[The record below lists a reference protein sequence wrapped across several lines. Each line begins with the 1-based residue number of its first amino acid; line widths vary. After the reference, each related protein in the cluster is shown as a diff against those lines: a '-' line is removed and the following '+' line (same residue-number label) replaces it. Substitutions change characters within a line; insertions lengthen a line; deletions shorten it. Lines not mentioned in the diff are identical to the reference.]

1 LPAIPKGGGNKLSL
15 NLGAKLHTTSRRDFL
30 SHMTYSEP
38 NAPFEDVYT
47 SVKRLQTS
55 MGMQRIRLGALLC
68 VLQQSGE
75 WEGRSNASSF
85 RRFLIEEGIEPKAAY
100 QYMRVADAFV
110 LRLRLPTDELRKL
123 AAASMRVLVAA
134 AQVANPENALQ
145 LVDIVSSMPR
155 PEALETIAQYFGDT
169 PAHLPEGFSR
179 PVATI
184 LDKVGE
190 LTLDDKAL
198 LYQKLRIALPAN
210 ARQI

>member
-1 LPAIPKGGGNKLSL
+1 MNHPE
-15 NLGAKLHTTSRRDFL
+15 
-30 SHMTYSEP
+30 M
-38 NAPFEDVYT
+38 NAPFEDAY
-47 SVKRLQTS
+47 SHVKRLQTS

-68 VLQQSGE
+68 VLEQSGE

-110 LRLRLPTDELRKL
+110 LRLQLPIEELRKL
-123 AAASMRVLVAA
+123 ASSSMRVLVAA
-134 AQVANPENALQ
+134 AKVANSENALQ

-155 PEALETIAQYFGDT
+155 PEALETIVQVFGDAST
-169 PAHLPEGFSR
+169 QLPEGFSK
-179 PVATI
+179 PVASI

-198 LYQKLRIALPAN
+198 LYQKLRIALPAH
-210 ARQI
+210 AR

>member
-1 LPAIPKGGGNKLSL
+1 MNQ
-15 NLGAKLHTTSRRDFL
+15 
-30 SHMTYSEP
+30 SEP
-38 NAPFEDVYT
+38 NLPIDDAY
-47 SVKRLQTS
+47 SNVKRLQVG

-68 VLQQSGE
+68 VLEQSGE

-100 QYMRVADAFV
+100 QYMRVAETFV
-110 LRLRLPTDELRKL
+110 LRLQLPVEELRKI
-123 AAASMRVLVAA
+123 AVASMRVLVTAA
-134 AQVANPENALQ
+134 KVANQENVLQ

-155 PEALETIAQYFGDT
+155 PEALETIAQCYGDAPT
-169 PAHLPEGFSR
+169 HLPEGFSR

-184 LDKVGE
+184 LDRVGE

-210 ARQI
+210 AR

>member
-1 LPAIPKGGGNKLSL
+1 MPPVLA
-15 NLGAKLHTTSRRDFL
+15 D
-30 SHMTYSEP
+30 MTHPEMK
-38 NAPFEDVYT
+38 ATFEDAYS

-68 VLQQSGE
+68 VLEQSGE

-100 QYMRVADAFV
+100 QYMRVAEAFV
-110 LRLRLPTDELRKL
+110 LRLQLPLEELRKI
-123 AAASMRVLVAA
+123 ASSSMRVLVAA
-134 AQVANPENALQ
+134 AKVANTDNVLQ

-155 PEALETIAQYFGDT
+155 PEALETIAQGFGDE
-169 PAHLPEGFSR
+169 PSPLPDEFSK
-179 PVATI
+179 PVANI
-184 LDKVGE
+184 LDRVGE

-210 ARQI
+210 AR